1 MKRILI
7 TRPRAQAD
15 DFAEKLRKAGFEPI
29 FFPVIEIQP
38 IENNVALERALS
50 KLECYD
56 WLVFTSVNAVDMVFD
71 VIARSETTTLP
82 GTTRQG
88 RCAPGASAGEQS
100 PHEDGRLLRHEVAR
114 SDTSPKVAA
123 IGPKTAEALKG
134 RGVTP
139 DFVPQ
144 EYVAESI
151 LPGLGDLRGKWVLL
165 PRAEI
170 ARKALPEAICE
181 AGGIPHEIAVYKTLP
196 TQPNPE
202 GLAALKAGVDIVTLT
217 SPSTVQNFVAIARQS
232 GLDPLAL
239 PGNPLFACIGPITEQ
254 AAREEGFT
262 NFVTAREYT
271 TEGLIEVISNLEVL

>member
-15 DFAEKLRKAGFEPI
+15 DFADKLRKAGFAPI

-38 IENNVALERALS
+38 IKNNLALERALP
-50 KLECYD
+50 KLGCYD
-56 WLVFTSVNAVDMVFD
+56 WLVFTSVNAVDVVFGQLPK
-71 VIARSETTTLP
+71 IALP
-82 GTTRQG
+82 R
-88 RCAPGASAGEQS
+88 
-100 PHEDGRLLRHEVAR
+100 
-114 SDTSPKVAA
+114 VAA
-123 IGPKTAEALKG
+123 IGPKTAEALEAH
-134 RGVTP
+134 GVTP

-151 LPGLGDLRGKWVLL
+151 LPGLGDLTGKWVLL

-196 TQPNPE
+196 TEPNPE
-202 GLAALKAGVDIVTLT
+202 GLTALKAGVDVVTLT
-217 SPSTVQNFVAIARQS
+217 SPSTVQNFVAIVRQN

-254 AAREEGFT
+254 AAREEGFA
-262 NFVTAREYT
+262 NLVTAREYT